1 VTALQISLLLGAVL
15 GGGVALAV
23 YQLVPYQPDL
33 ADVAHRLTPP
43 PRPPGAADTAA
54 VPPVAPDVQE
64 RLGIWAERHLPT
76 RLLGIVPAADLAVLR
91 VTRARYYGKKL
102 TYAGLGL
109 TLPSLLGG
117 FFTLLGIRLPLLVPA
132 AATIAL
138 AAVLFLAPSRD
149 ITAQARKARADIAR
163 ALTAYIELCA
173 LERGSG
179 SGAAAA
185 LTTAA
190 GVGDTWIYTRIGQ
203 DLARARYNGQP
214 PWDALTQLADDLN
227 LPELADIADIM
238 RLAGD
243 ENTQVYQA
251 LRARADSL
259 RSALLS
265 AELADASQ
273 VEERMYLPASLLGL
287 VFLALLM
294 TPPLLRLFGTT

>member
-1 VTALQISLLLGAVL
+1 VTALQISLLLGALL
-15 GGGVALAV
+15 GGGVALVV

-33 ADVAHRLTPP
+33 ADVARRLTPP
-43 PRPPGAADTAA
+43 PRRPSTADAATA
-54 VPPVAPDVQE
+54 PVAPDVQE

-76 RLLGIVPAADLAVLR
+76 RLLGVVPAADLAVLR
-91 VTRARYYGKKL
+91 ITRARYYGTKVS
-102 TYAGLGL
+102 YAGLGL
-109 TLPSLLGG
+109 ALPSLLTA
-117 FFTLLGIRLPLLVPA
+117 FFTLLGIRLPIVVPA
-132 AATIAL
+132 AATLAL
-138 AAVLFLAPSRD
+138 SAILFMAPAKD
-149 ITAQARKARADIAR
+149 ITASARKARADTAR
-163 ALTAYIELCA
+163 ALTAFIELCA

-185 LTTAA
+185 LATAA
-190 GVGDTWIYTRIGQ
+190 GVGDTWIFTRIGQ

-214 PWDALTQLADDLN
+214 PWDALTQLAADLN
-227 LPELADIADIM
+227 LPDLADIADIM

-251 LRARADSL
+251 LRARSASL

-265 AELADASQ
+265 AELAEASQ

-294 TPPLLRLFGTT
+294 TPPLLRLFGAT